1 MIKKNQVFF
10 LDKYS
15 GILRAKYR
23 LDREQCEFYRIGIRA
38 YDLGYPQ
45 RKYSSI
51 IIVDIEI
58 NNINDHIP
66 YFMHDIYHFD
76 LEENAPIGKIVGRL
90 TIDDRDEQEPIEQ
103 MINLSTMDDED
114 IRQFK
119 SNKSNKI
126 SR

>member
-76 LEENAPIGKIVGRL
+76 LEENAPIGKIIGRL
-90 TIDDRDEQEPIEQ
+90 TINDRDEQEPIEQ

-119 SNKSNKI
+119 SNKSNKL

>member
-1 MIKKNQVFF
+1 LGKTNKIFS
-10 LDKYS
+10 LDKYP

-23 LDREQCEFYRIGIRA
+23 FDREQCELYRIGILA
-38 YDLGYPQ
+38 YDLGYPE

-66 YFMHDIYHFD
+66 YFTYDIYHFD
-76 LEENAPIGKIVGRL
+76 IEENGSIGKIVGRL
-90 TIDDRDEQEPIEQ
+90 TIGDKDEEEPIEQ
-103 MINLSTMDDED
+103 MINLSTIDDGD
-114 IRQFK
+114 IGQIK
-119 SNKSNKI
+119 PNKT